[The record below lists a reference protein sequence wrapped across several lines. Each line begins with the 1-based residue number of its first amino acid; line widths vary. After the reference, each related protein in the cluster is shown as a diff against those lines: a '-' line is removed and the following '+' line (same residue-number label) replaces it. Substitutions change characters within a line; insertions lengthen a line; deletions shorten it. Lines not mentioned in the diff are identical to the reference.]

1 MHEWSLVINLFW
13 WLTIQTTFKIDS
25 IPCNCVCIFKT
36 FSKQYCLDYYIKRKK
51 CSSFIETYRVFRER
65 RKRVSQHFSTTSMNG
80 GSRDVCHYRMH
91 LIFWRP
97 WTLSFQHVWTERFN
111 FSWHLINICLLHSH
125 FCSSVGGFLLV
136 LAASSQNLSFHNG
149 GKYDLSLVKHIH
161 GIRGNIL
168 LVFYLFVWVS
178 CKWKNFPFS
187 LTICGRHNEALP
199 LVKSTQTSI
208 NQIWSNV
215 MNVLRHYYPL
225 LKKYI

>member
-1 MHEWSLVINLFW
+1 MF
-13 WLTIQTTFKIDS
+13 
-25 IPCNCVCIFKT
+25 IF
-36 FSKQYCLDYYIKRKK
+36 YRK
-51 CSSFIETYRVFRER
+51 YRVFGER
-65 RKRVSQHFSTTSMNG
+65 QKRVTQHIFVTTING
-80 GSRDVCHYRMH
+80 WNRNVRPSGMH

-97 WTLSFQHVWTERFN
+97 CILSYQHFWTERFN

-136 LAASSQNLSFHNG
+136 LAALSQNLSFHNG